1 MSMSVEALEARR
13 AYKREWYKKNIDHA
27 REQSRIRQARFY
39 ERKAAAARFEQEK
52 PEATENAEVEQQP
65 VSE

>member
-13 AYKREWYKKNIDHA
+13 VYKREWYKKNIEHA

-39 ERKAAAARFEQEK
+39 ERKAAAARIGETQEK
-52 PEATENAEVEQQP
+52 APNGEQ
-65 VSE
+65 